1 MRACF
6 YARVSTEEEK
16 QADALVIQ
24 CQELREF
31 IAEMGW
37 KLVREYVD
45 EGKSGTT
52 TKKRDEYRSL
62 YNDLGED
69 IFDVVVIKSQDRL
82 MRSAKDWYT
91 FLSRMVDYGKKL
103 YFYIDRKFYQSD
115 DSLITGIK
123 AILAEDYSREL
134 SKKINNATR
143 TRQKNGSSIITNGF
157 MWGFEQKDG
166 ELIVIPKEAELIRR
180 IFNMY
185 ASGMGARRIKAT
197 LDEEGVVS
205 RRGTKIGLTT
215 LKRMIANPIYYGT
228 VVQNK
233 LHFDF
238 DTKKLNRV
246 EEKDWVRHE
255 NRVEPIVS
263 KELWDRANEQRI
275 RNTTSDGAVRRGI
288 KRGSFPLSS
297 KVRCGDCGAV
307 YHHAYRIF
315 GGGEKLECWVC
326 GTYQN
331 YGRKHPKGKPARTM
345 GCDNPL
351 IRQDLLDEIFARIAE
366 NYEEDFVRGLH
377 VAMKAI
383 ASAISSGA
391 AEKEIGEL
399 RQRLGEIEHKKELL
413 LDNLLDGTISK
424 EMYGKRNSKLED
436 DYKTLTEKIAKLE
449 EAEKKRGSIENRLK
463 QIRKEIEET
472 ADKKARIATIMAHVE
487 CVMVYV
493 DKVTIK
499 LDMMKDLIE
508 AIPYTNENI
517 SMENRYQIVS
527 ADYSLM

>member
-24 CQELREF
+24 CQELRDF

-37 KLVREYVD
+37 ELVREYVD

-52 TKKRDEYRSL
+52 IKKRDEYRNL

-91 FLSRMVDYGKKL
+91 FLSRMVENGKKL
-103 YFYIDRKFYQSD
+103 YFFIDRKFYQSD

-143 TRQKNGSSIITNGF
+143 TRQKNGSSIITNGS

-166 ELIVIPKEAELIRR
+166 ELIVVPREAELIRR
-180 IFNMY
+180 IFKMY
-185 ASGMGARRIKAT
+185 ADGMGARRIKAT

-215 LKRMIANPIYYGT
+215 LKRMISNPIYYGT

-233 LHFDF
+233 LHYDF
-238 DTKKLNRV
+238 DTKKINRV
-246 EEKDWVRHE
+246 DEKEWVWHE

-263 KELWDRANEQRI
+263 KELWDKANEQRV
-275 RNTTSDGAVRRGI
+275 RNTTSDGTARRGI
-288 KRGSFPLSS
+288 KRGSYPLSS
-297 KVRCGDCGAV
+297 KIVCGDCGAK
-307 YHHAYRIF
+307 YHHVYRIF
-315 GGGEKLECWVC
+315 AKGENLPCWIC

-331 YGRKHPKGKPARTM
+331 YGRKHPQGKPERTM

-351 IRQDLLDEIFARIAE
+351 VRQDYLDEIFAKIAE
-366 NYEEDFVRGLH
+366 NYEEDFVRGLQ

-383 ASAISSGA
+383 EAAISSGA
-391 AEKEIGEL
+391 AEKEIAEL
-399 RQRLGEIEHKKELL
+399 RQRLQEVEHKKELL

-424 EMYGKRNSKLED
+424 EMYARRNAKFED
-436 DYKTLTEKIAKLE
+436 DCAALEEKIARLE
-449 EAEKKRGSIENRLK
+449 DTNRKRGSIESRLNK
-463 QIRKEIEET
+463 IKEEIENT
-472 ADKKARIATIMAHVE
+472 YDKKARVATIMNHVE
-487 CVMVYV
+487 CVTVYS
-493 DKVTIK
+493 DRVTVK
-499 LDMMKDLIE
+499 LDMLKDVVE
-508 AIPYTNENI
+508 VVGGNVPAE
-517 SMENRYQIVS
+517 ERYKIVS
-527 ADYSLM
+527 VI